1 MTAIIVAT
9 AMWLLAASLL
19 ILRRGRSER
28 NITYAALTI
37 AVAMTL
43 NTDPVYRPLDRLAGG
58 GNLVTLVADVALMI
72 GVFFL
77 GRGVMK
83 ASERQPKTVRL
94 ALGRVALVTAIL
106 GAAVAFS
113 LIDLGGTTTSF
124 MLELGD
130 QPAAAVYSMIQFV
143 YYGIV
148 LSAMAVLAARQFR
161 NSEGVQ
167 KLPPASLFIGSLL
180 GVGLS
185 VVVIAMDI
193 AHVFDELVLMAE
205 IAVTYEPLRLLA
217 FLFLCVGFAGQP
229 AARSLQARSRERRT
243 RKLVD
248 DLRPIWAEATKA
260 RPGIS
265 QNQQVAIPADEPDI
279 VLHRQVVEIRDAM
292 IDTRVNFAVSE
303 PERELIERAE
313 LHLVGA
319 GPAGSLAAALPTTT
333 RNRKMGR

>member
-1 MTAIIVAT
+1 MTAITVAA

-19 ILRRGRSER
+19 ILRRGRAER

-58 GNLVTLVADVALMI
+58 DNLVTLVADVALMI

-83 ASERQPKTVRL
+83 ASERQPKAVRL

-106 GAAVAFS
+106 GAVVAFS

-180 GVGLS
+180 GVVLS
-185 VVVIAMDI
+185 IVVIAMDL
-193 AHVFDELVLMAE
+193 AHVFNDLDLMAE

-217 FLFLCVGFAGQP
+217 FLFLCLGFAGQP
-229 AARSLQARSRERRT
+229 AARTLQARSRERRT

-265 QNQQVAIPADEPDI
+265 QDQQVAVPADEPET
-279 VLHRQVVEIRDAM
+279 VLHRQVVEILDAM
-292 IDTRVNFAVSE
+292 IDTRVHFTVSDRD
-303 PERELIERAE
+303 RELVERAE
-313 LHLVGA
+313 RHLVGA
-319 GPAGSLAAALPTTT
+319 GPTDSKNATPATITGE
-333 RNRKMGR
+333 GRSRR

>member
-58 GNLVTLVADVALMI
+58 DNLVTLMADVALMI

-106 GAAVAFS
+106 GAVVAFS

-148 LSAMAVLAARQFR
+148 LSAMTVLAARQFR

-167 KLPPASLFIGSLL
+167 KSPPASLFIGSLL
-180 GVGLS
+180 GVSLS
-185 VVVIAMDI
+185 VVVIAMDL
-193 AHVFDELVLMAE
+193 AHVFNELDLMTE
-205 IAVTYEPLRLLA
+205 IAVTYEPLRLLT

-229 AARSLQARSRERRT
+229 AARTLQARSRERRT

-265 QNQQVAIPADEPDI
+265 QDRQVAVPTDEPET
-279 VLHRQVVEIRDAM
+279 VLHRQVVEIRDAL
-292 IDTRVNFAVSE
+292 IDARVNFAVSE
-303 PERELIERAE
+303 SEKELIERAE
-313 LHLVGA
+313 RHLVGV
-319 GPAGSLAAALPTTT
+319 GPTGSSAVASPTITGAE
-333 RNRKMGR
+333 MLGR